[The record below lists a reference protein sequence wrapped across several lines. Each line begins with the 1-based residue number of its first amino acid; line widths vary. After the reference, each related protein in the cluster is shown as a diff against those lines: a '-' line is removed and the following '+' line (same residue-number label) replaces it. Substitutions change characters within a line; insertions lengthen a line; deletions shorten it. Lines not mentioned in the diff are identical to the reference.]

1 MKNTV
6 VVSLIVL
13 AVIGVLVYSSMSKKP
28 AETKV
33 EETKEASMVKDTPP
47 IKSENGMMAEN
58 VLTVEGSNFK
68 FVPDTLTVKK
78 GQKTKLVFKNMQGM
92 HDFKVDEL
100 GIKTEILK
108 TGEEQSVEFTADK
121 AGTFEFYCSVGSH
134 RVMGMKGTLVVEE

>member
-6 VVSLIVL
+6 VVSLVVL

>member
-33 EETKEASMVKDTPP
+33 EETKDASMVKDTPS

-78 GQKTKLVFKNMQGM
+78 GQKTRLVFKNMQGM

-108 TGEEQSVEFTADK
+108 TGGEQSVEFTADK
-121 AGTFEFYCSVGSH
+121 SGTFEFYCSVGSH
-134 RVMGMKGTLVVEE
+134 RAMGMKGTLVVEE